1 MFIFAGATTMHWIIL
16 GAAIIGLS
24 LGLLGSG
31 GSILTV
37 PILTYLLGMPE
48 KTAVASSLAI
58 VGGISLIGALPLL
71 RRGLVDGRALLAFGP
86 PSMLGT
92 VAGAWLAQRLPEG
105 SQLLIFA
112 PVMLVAAWRMASGGA
127 ASVQGPRKSAW
138 AIALAGIGVGLLT
151 GLVGIGGGFLIVPAL
166 VLLLGLPMPRAVATS
181 LDTVAERIGRLYGL
195 NTLGAGLGALLGGV
209 YLGIIFN
216 SGCGVID
223 SYIDKISRRYHFEY
237 GRVRM
242 WGSLGWAAAAWI
254 VGKYIDSNPNL
265 AFWLASI
272 AIVIAAICFMLTK
285 IELTEAEMEKTS
297 ALKVSHALELAKNGQ
312 FWMLLICTLFVTQI
326 YDTYDQQFAQYF
338 SLQFP
343 TPEEG
348 TRWYGILASIQVCG
362 ETLFL
367 CLMPWFV
374 NRTGAKWA
382 LIIAGLIMS
391 VRIVGSAIP
400 LGPVWIGAVKM
411 MHALEKPL
419 ILVSVFKFI
428 AANFDHKLSS
438 TVYLLVLFVASI
450 ATAIYSPLAGYLY
463 DTIGF
468 AHTYYILGS
477 IAGLFT
483 LISIFTLRDKREPT
497 APGSAPAGGVAQP

>member
-1 MFIFAGATTMHWIIL
+1 MHNFW
-16 GAAIIGLS
+16 
-24 LGLLGSG
+24 
-31 GSILTV
+31 
-37 PILTYLLGMPE
+37 
-48 KTAVASSLAI
+48 
-58 VGGISLIGALPLL
+58 
-71 RRGLVDGRALLAFGP
+71 F
-86 PSMLGT
+86 
-92 VAGAWLAQRLPEG
+92 
-105 SQLLIFA
+105 
-112 PVMLVAAWRMASGGA
+112 
-127 ASVQGPRKSAW
+127 
-138 AIALAGIGVGLLT
+138 
-151 GLVGIGGGFLIVPAL
+151 
-166 VLLLGLPMPRAVATS
+166 
-181 LDTVAERIGRLYGL
+181 
-195 NTLGAGLGALLGGV
+195 GALLGGI

-223 SYIDKISRRYHFEY
+223 SYIDKISRRYQFEY

-265 AFWLASI
+265 AFWLASL

-285 IELTEAEMEKTS
+285 IELTDADVARSES
-297 ALKVSHALELAKNGQ
+297 LKVSHALELAKNGQ
-312 FWMLLICTLFVTQI
+312 FWMLLLFTLFVTQI

-348 TRWYGILASIQVCG
+348 NRWYGILASIQVCG

-391 VRIVGSAIP
+391 VRIVGSAVP

-468 AHTYYILGS
+468 ANTYLILGS
-477 IAGLFT
+477 VAGLFT
-483 LISIFTLRDKREPT
+483 LISIFTLQDKREPKE
-497 APGSAPAGGVAQP
+497 PGATPSAAINPAQ

>member
-1 MFIFAGATTMHWIIL
+1 M
-16 GAAIIGLS
+16 
-24 LGLLGSG
+24 
-31 GSILTV
+31 
-37 PILTYLLGMPE
+37 
-48 KTAVASSLAI
+48 
-58 VGGISLIGALPLL
+58 
-71 RRGLVDGRALLAFGP
+71 
-86 PSMLGT
+86 
-92 VAGAWLAQRLPEG
+92 
-105 SQLLIFA
+105 
-112 PVMLVAAWRMASGGA
+112 
-127 ASVQGPRKSAW
+127 
-138 AIALAGIGVGLLT
+138 
-151 GLVGIGGGFLIVPAL
+151 
-166 VLLLGLPMPRAVATS
+166 
-181 LDTVAERIGRLYGL
+181 
-195 NTLGAGLGALLGGV
+195 
-209 YLGIIFN
+209 
-216 SGCGVID
+216 
-223 SYIDKISRRYHFEY
+223 
-237 GRVRM
+237 
-242 WGSLGWAAAAWI
+242 
-254 VGKYIDSNPNL
+254 GKYIDSNPNL
-265 AFWLASI
+265 AFWLASL

-285 IELTEAEMEKTS
+285 IELTDADVARSES
-297 ALKVSHALELAKNGQ
+297 LKVSHALELAKNGQ
-312 FWMLLICTLFVTQI
+312 FWMLLLFTLFVTQI

-338 SLQFP
+338 SQQFP

-348 TRWYGILASIQVCG
+348 NRWYGILASIQVCG

-391 VRIVGSAIP
+391 VRIVGSAVP

-468 AHTYYILGS
+468 ADTYLILGG

-483 LISIFTLRDKREPT
+483 LISVFTLQDKREPKKPGA
-497 APGSAPAGGVAQP
+497 APSGAVTPAQ

>member
-1 MFIFAGATTMHWIIL
+1 MTSGKRNYL
-16 GAAIIGLS
+16 LLS
-24 LGLLGSG
+24 LFDFLYLFAWSSTMAFFVIWTTQHLGISATKTGLLYSVNAF
-31 GSILTV
+31 IA
-37 PILTYLLGMPE
+37 LLMQPFFGFISD
-48 KTAVASSLAI
+48 KFGLKKRLIWLLVALLLP
-58 VGGISLIGALPLL
+58 VGPFFIYVYAPLL
-71 RRGLVDGRALLAFGP
+71 VHNF
-86 PSMLGT
+86 
-92 VAGAWLAQRLPEG
+92 W
-105 SQLLIFA
+105 F
-112 PVMLVAAWRMASGGA
+112 
-127 ASVQGPRKSAW
+127 
-138 AIALAGIGVGLLT
+138 
-151 GLVGIGGGFLIVPAL
+151 
-166 VLLLGLPMPRAVATS
+166 
-181 LDTVAERIGRLYGL
+181 
-195 NTLGAGLGALLGGV
+195 GALLGGI

-223 SYIDKISRRYHFEY
+223 SYIDKISRRYQFEY

-265 AFWLASI
+265 AFWLASL
-272 AIVIAAICFMLTK
+272 AIVIATICFMLTK
-285 IELTEAEMEKTS
+285 IELTYADVARSES
-297 ALKVSHALELAKNGQ
+297 LKVSHALELAKNGQ
-312 FWMLLICTLFVTQI
+312 FWMLLLFTLFVTQI

-348 TRWYGILASIQVCG
+348 NRWYGILASIQVCG

-391 VRIVGSAIP
+391 VRIVGSAVP

-468 AHTYYILGS
+468 ANTYLILGS
-477 IAGLFT
+477 VAGLFT
-483 LISIFTLRDKREPT
+483 LISIFTLQDKREPKKT
-497 APGSAPAGGVAQP
+497 GATPSAAINPAQ